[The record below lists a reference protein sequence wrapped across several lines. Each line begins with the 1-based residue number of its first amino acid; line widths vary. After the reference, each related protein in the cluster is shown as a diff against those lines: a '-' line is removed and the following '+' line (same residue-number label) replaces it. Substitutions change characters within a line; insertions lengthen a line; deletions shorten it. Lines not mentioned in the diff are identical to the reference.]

1 MARKKSRTG
10 NSGDFFF
17 TFSFVIITS
26 VVIGLFVGYLWI
38 HNAVTSTIKENMAL
52 RHMETQLE
60 NRNKELQSEISQ
72 LSRGDRIKR
81 IARDE
86 LQMVTPEP
94 ESLVIFMESEQRKQT
109 H

>member
-1 MARKKSRTG
+1 MARKKSRTK
-10 NSGDFFF
+10 NTGDFFF

-26 VVIGLFVGYLWI
+26 IMIGLFVGYLWI

-60 NRNKELQSEISQ
+60 NRNKELNSAISQ

-86 LQMVTPEP
+86 LQMVIPEP
-94 ESLVIFMESEQRKQT
+94 ESLAIFVEPEQHKQT